1 MARIEQ
7 TDGSAFVAPSVAVL
21 REHGGA
27 LDLREITRLTAE
39 RLHTSLMSEDVDA
52 VLLREQGEG
61 RVTLVTDTDDFR
73 RRTWK
78 TT

>member
-1 MARIEQ
+1 MKQ
-7 TDGSAFVAPSVAVL
+7 TDESTFVAPSVAVL

-39 RLHTSLMSEDVDA
+39 RLGTSLMYEDVDA
-52 VLLREQGEG
+52 VLRREQGEG
-61 RVTLVTDTDDFR
+61 RVALVTDTDDFR

-78 TT
+78 TA